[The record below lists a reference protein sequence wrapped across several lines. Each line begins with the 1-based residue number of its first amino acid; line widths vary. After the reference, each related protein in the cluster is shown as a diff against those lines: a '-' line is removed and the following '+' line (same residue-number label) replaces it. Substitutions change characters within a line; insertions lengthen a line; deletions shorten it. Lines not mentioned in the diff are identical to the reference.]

1 MKKYTHNGVEVLAQS
16 VRYDDFVKNLND
28 HGITPVE
35 LPVYIY
41 HYVVLRYELD
51 GTTKYAVSGTERHE
65 TFLTTQVPEDNWENL
80 IKDCQGQANGEKPE
94 KLRSRFNMMLAK
106 AEENAFELIS
116 DKMPNDLPIMSVMGL
131 SRLPKKE
138 QDIFLL
144 CVKTNMTGYGYDK
157 EYINRIQLTSL
168 EKEVITKILN
178 DEYYW

>member
-1 MKKYTHNGVEVLAQS
+1 MKKYTHNGVEVLVQS

-41 HYVVLRYELD
+41 HYVVLRYELE
-51 GTTKYAVSGTERHE
+51 GITKYAVSGTERYE
-65 TFLTTQVPEDNWENL
+65 TFLTTQVPEDSWESL

-106 AEENAFELIS
+106 AEENAFALIS
-116 DKMPNDLPIMSVMGL
+116 TMPNDLPIMSVMGL
-131 SRLPKKE
+131 SRLPKE
-138 QDIFLL
+138 GQDAFLS
-144 CVKTNMTGYGYDK
+144 CVKVNMTGYGYDK
-157 EYINRIQLTSL
+157 KYVNGIQLTPL
-168 EKEVITKILN
+168 AKEIITKILN